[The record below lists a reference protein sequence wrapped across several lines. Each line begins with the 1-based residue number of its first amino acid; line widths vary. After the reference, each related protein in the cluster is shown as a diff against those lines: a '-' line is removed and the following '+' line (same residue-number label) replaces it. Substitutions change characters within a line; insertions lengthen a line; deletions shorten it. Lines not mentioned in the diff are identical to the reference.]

1 MQSIDKP
8 KKCLYATRGERVS
21 SVDRVFQQGKSNSEL
36 FVLSCNSL
44 SFLSSKIEDITNKG
58 TATMWRR
65 RKKRIRGK
73 RKKFEWIIPIISEEW
88 LEFREN
94 FVPRILSCQFTLS
107 TDIRNLDTIQAL
119 VRLLQYSP
127 AQRKRGRTRSFS
139 NNEYLPNNTDIYLLF
154 HIFCSPPNGTKR
166 CLILIRRTSELI
178 VERAK

>member
-44 SFLSSKIEDITNKG
+44 SFLSSKIDDITNKRR
-58 TATMWRR
+58 TATMWR

-88 LEFREN
+88 LEFRESSFLASSRAN
-94 FVPRILSCQFTLS
+94 LPSPQIFETSTRSKHLYGYCNIAQRNVNEEEHVHFPITNICQIIQIYICCSIFFVPR
-107 TDIRNLDTIQAL
+107 
-119 VRLLQYSP
+119 
-127 AQRKRGRTRSFS
+127 RTGQ
-139 NNEYLPNNTDIYLLF
+139 N
-154 HIFCSPPNGTKR
+154 
-166 CLILIRRTSELI
+166 
-178 VERAK
+178 AA